1 MPNIL
6 IAEDERPI
14 ADLIRMTLKGAGYRC
29 DWAPDGDRAAD
40 LAGAGIYDLAL
51 VDATG
56 LPCWNTAKP
65 WTCR

>member
-29 DWAPDGDRAAD
+29 DWILWLDIFCTSNRIC
-40 LAGAGIYDLAL
+40 L
-51 VDATG
+51 
-56 LPCWNTAKP
+56 
-65 WTCR
+65 

>member
-29 DWAPDGDRAAD
+29 DWAPDGDRAAP
-40 LAGAGIYDLAL
+40 G
-51 VDATG
+51 ATG

>member
-40 LAGAGIYDLAL
+40 LAGAGAFP
-51 VDATG
+51 AS
-56 LPCWNTAKP
+56 W
-65 WTCR
+65 